1 MARINGQLRGN
12 TSMIRTHLLLGSAA
26 VALTSTI
33 AAPAFAADAADPQA
47 LAASV
52 QSGGAIAETEESE
65 DDRVQT
71 AKEIVVQG
79 NIGFRN
85 RSDAAEPILVYD
97 EEYFQ
102 RFEPLTA
109 GDALK
114 RVPGVTFL
122 SDVIESDGARLRGL
136 DPGYT
141 QILINGERVPGGQA
155 DRSFFLDRIPA
166 ELIEQVEIVRSS
178 SARRT
183 GDAVAGSLN
192 IKLRDGFA
200 LDGGYVRAGGLFFD
214 DGEVK
219 PSGGFYYGGELAG
232 GRMLIGAN
240 VQGRYNPKEK
250 SSLRYGDSP
259 ENNPD
264 FATDDFDNREDQSD
278 IRDGTDYAFNASWG
292 IETEETEF
300 EILAN
305 FVRTERTEDE
315 RSFEYNDPT
324 AINGPVRAIPAG
336 NLLTDNANLN
346 DITTESWSVI
356 AKLDQEW
363 SLGETQLRV
372 GFAKFDDLQDEF
384 EYEID
389 FDRSTPRFTGD
400 LTVQDTNDQ
409 EFFVNLEQEIELNDN
424 IEFAVG
430 GFAQN
435 KKRVFRLQEVRS
447 RFNLTAANRQGY
459 DQFERNPGEFAP
471 NPFPPLGETA
481 FNRVKEDRRDLY
493 ALVEGEFDSLTFEAG
508 IRWENTDVEITD
520 FQVGGAGTIENSY
533 DEFLPSASLKF
544 ELGDGRITLSGARTM
559 RRPNFNF
566 ITPGLLEAEF
576 GDNDFLGNP
585 FLLPETAWGGDLGY
599 EHKIGNTGVIG
610 INVFYRDISNLI
622 ELSTLLDANG
632 VPVEGS
638 EGDGTFI
645 YTPRNTGNGEVY
657 GVEFDASFSL
667 AFIGLPDT
675 GLFGNFAL
683 LDSNITDEFG
693 ERRFNDQSEYVYN
706 FGAIQNIPSFGAA
719 FGATYRKQG
728 EAFGRVVGEEITTRY
743 GADLEVFIEKR
754 FGDSF
759 TIRAVGSNLLDSTK
773 DEDFNKFATV
783 ADQNNRDFDEY
794 ELESERAGPV
804 FQVVARYAF

>member
-363 SLGETQLRV
+363 SLGKPSCASALPS
-372 GFAKFDDLQDEF
+372 
-384 EYEID
+384 
-389 FDRSTPRFTGD
+389 STICRTSSN
-400 LTVQDTNDQ
+400 TKSTS
-409 EFFVNLEQEIELNDN
+409 I
-424 IEFAVG
+424 
-430 GFAQN
+430 
-435 KKRVFRLQEVRS
+435 
-447 RFNLTAANRQGY
+447 AA
-459 DQFERNPGEFAP
+459 
-471 NPFPPLGETA
+471 
-481 FNRVKEDRRDLY
+481 RRD
-493 ALVEGEFDSLTFEAG
+493 S
-508 IRWENTDVEITD
+508 
-520 FQVGGAGTIENSY
+520 
-533 DEFLPSASLKF
+533 P
-544 ELGDGRITLSGARTM
+544 
-559 RRPNFNF
+559 
-566 ITPGLLEAEF
+566 
-576 GDNDFLGNP
+576 
-585 FLLPETAWGGDLGY
+585 
-599 EHKIGNTGVIG
+599 
-610 INVFYRDISNLI
+610 
-622 ELSTLLDANG
+622 
-632 VPVEGS
+632 
-638 EGDGTFI
+638 
-645 YTPRNTGNGEVY
+645 
-657 GVEFDASFSL
+657 
-667 AFIGLPDT
+667 
-675 GLFGNFAL
+675 
-683 LDSNITDEFG
+683 
-693 ERRFNDQSEYVYN
+693 
-706 FGAIQNIPSFGAA
+706 AI
-719 FGATYRKQG
+719 
-728 EAFGRVVGEEITTRY
+728 
-743 GADLEVFIEKR
+743 
-754 FGDSF
+754 
-759 TIRAVGSNLLDSTK
+759 
-773 DEDFNKFATV
+773 
-783 ADQNNRDFDEY
+783 
-794 ELESERAGPV
+794 
-804 FQVVARYAF
+804 

>member
-459 DQFERNPGEFAP
+459 DQFERSPGEFAP

>member
-1 MARINGQLRGN
+1 MALMNGQLRGN

-26 VALTSTI
+26 AALTSTI

-389 FDRSTPRFTGD
+389 FNRSTPRFTGD

-773 DEDFNKFATV
+773 DENFNKFATTG
-783 ADQNNRDFDEY
+783 DQFARDFDEY

>member
-638 EGDGTFI
+638 DGDGTFI

-794 ELESERAGPV
+794 ELERERAGPV

>member
-1 MARINGQLRGN
+1 
-12 TSMIRTHLLLGSAA
+12 MIRTHLLLGSAA